1 MSLGS
6 GGSESG
12 SSSDSSSGSS
22 TDDEEDMEQEETA
35 PVRTLRNRKLEVVE
49 TPKKEPM
56 KEEVKEENPKPKR
69 PIDEVR
75 PGAICRACQV
85 KNEKRKNW
93 KQQTNFVYT
102 FDDEERR

>member
-1 MSLGS
+1 MEPPPQPGKTFKDISLGS

-12 SSSDSSSGSS
+12 SS
-22 TDDEEDMEQEETA
+22 TDDEEDMDQEETV
-35 PVRTLRNRKLEVVE
+35 PVRTLRNRKLEVAE

-75 PGAICRACQV
+75 PGAICRACQGNV
-85 KNEKRKNW
+85 DRNKLG
-93 KQQTNFVYT
+93 QP
-102 FDDEERR
+102 